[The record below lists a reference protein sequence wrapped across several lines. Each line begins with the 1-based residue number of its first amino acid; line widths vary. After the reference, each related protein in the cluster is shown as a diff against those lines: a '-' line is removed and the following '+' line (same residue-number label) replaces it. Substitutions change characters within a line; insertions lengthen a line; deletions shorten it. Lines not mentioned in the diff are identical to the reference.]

1 MLTAHV
7 YTVHVYTVHVYIV
20 YKSLDISEGVRE
32 WESGGV
38 SEEWSGFRLISSLCI
53 YLYIAELIGLHE
65 IKSAMDI
72 VVIAV
77 DYAQIT

>member
-1 MLTAHV
+1 MQAL
-7 YTVHVYTVHVYIV
+7 V
-20 YKSLDISEGVRE
+20 YKSLDISKGVRGWVSEGVR
-32 WESGGV
+32 
-38 SEEWSGFRLISSLCI
+38 EEWSGFRLISSLCI
-53 YLYIAELIGLHE
+53 YVYIAELIGLHG